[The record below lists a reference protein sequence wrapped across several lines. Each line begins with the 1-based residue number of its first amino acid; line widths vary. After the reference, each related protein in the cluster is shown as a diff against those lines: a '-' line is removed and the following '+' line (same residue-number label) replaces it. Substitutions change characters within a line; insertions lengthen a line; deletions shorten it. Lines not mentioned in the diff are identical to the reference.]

1 MQKPLTYYRQGFVAK
16 KLIKS
21 ILPQALESNQLFLIY
36 IRRCQLTNALEFLQE
51 RGYSGDTAIFF
62 IASLQKLEV
71 GA

>member
-1 MQKPLTYYRQGFVAK
+1 MQNPPTSDRRGFVTK

-21 ILPQALESNQLFLIY
+21 ILPQALKPNQLFLIY
-36 IRRCQLTNALEFLQE
+36 IHRRQLTNALEFLQE